1 MDLLPGMVKIKT
13 EYCYHPRGRRWA
25 VYKEVTCLD
34 KTLDPPGEFTCGT
47 KVAEFA
53 TREEARREVYRLNGW
68 KMKNKG
74 CR

>member
-1 MDLLPGMVKIKT
+1 MELLPGMVKIKT
-13 EYCYHPRGRRWA
+13 EYRYHPRGRRWA
-25 VYKEVTCLD
+25 VYKEETCLD
-34 KTLDPPGEFTCGT
+34 KTLSPPGEFTLGT

-68 KMKNKG
+68 KMGDKG

>member
-13 EYCYHPRGRRWA
+13 EYRYHPKGRRWA
-25 VYKEVTCLD
+25 VYKEVTYLD

-47 KVAEFA
+47 KVADFA

-68 KMKNKG
+68 KMRNKG